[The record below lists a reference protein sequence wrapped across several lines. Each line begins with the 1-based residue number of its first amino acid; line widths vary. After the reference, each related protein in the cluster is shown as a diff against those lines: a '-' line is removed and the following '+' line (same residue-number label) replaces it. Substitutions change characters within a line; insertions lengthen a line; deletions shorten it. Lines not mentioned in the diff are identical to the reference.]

1 MSIHSLAKELGVSEY
16 ALRQYAKEHMPKSKN
31 TRDSYKFT
39 QQDLKLIK
47 LKYSDKKNPEL
58 IMLMFRIY
66 DKNRNHLYLPAGII
80 PKKDEEIVKAFVE
93 MQYSTAN
100 VFGEKCHNFFI
111 CSQRQVNTRLEKLK
125 EILGYNL
132 YVSSLEELTKKF
144 LTTEKI
150 KECVEKKIFISYK
163 DFVPKSIRD
172 FLYNRDTTK
181 SVKEVSLDDYYEK
194 ILSESIDPDDFSDK
208 DDFYN

>member
-39 QQDLKLIK
+39 DQDLKIIRF
-47 LKYSDKKNPEL
+47 KYSDYKNPKL
-58 IMLMFRIY
+58 IILMFRIY

-80 PKKDEEIVKAFVE
+80 PRKDEELVKAFVE

-100 VFGEKCHNFFI
+100 PFGEKCHNFFI
-111 CSQRQVNTRLEKLK
+111 CTQRQFKTRLLKL
-125 EILGYNL
+125 EETLGYKL
-132 YVSSLEELTKKF
+132 YAQTFEELNTKF

-150 KECVEKKIFISYK
+150 KNYIDNKILITYK
-163 DFVPKSIRD
+163 DFVPECLRD
-172 FLYNRDTTK
+172 FLYTRETK
-181 SVKEVSLDDYYEK
+181 KSISVISLNDYYENT
-194 ILSESIDPDDFSDK
+194 LSDSNESE
-208 DDFYN
+208 YL